1 MVEYLNWL
9 NSMMKSENRK
19 VLLLMDNFSAHESA
33 VKELGGETALSNV
46 EIEWL
51 PPNTTSHWQPLDQG
65 IIASFK
71 LQYRKMWIA
80 YMIRQFDKEMDPLK
94 TVTLLEVINW
104 TAEAWNHYVRPLT
117 IERCWWKST
126 VVIKPPSPVEDLE
139 WFDVDGLGHADRSL
153 LDEYRIIPMG
163 NPA

>member
-9 NSMMKSENRK
+9 NNMIKSENRK

-51 PPNTTSHWQPLDQG
+51 PPNITSYWQPLNQG

-71 LQYRKMWIA
+71 LQASVSQNVDRIYDQA
-80 YMIRQFDKEMDPLK
+80 IRQGKGF
-94 TVTLLEVINW
+94 
-104 TAEAWNHYVRPLT
+104 
-117 IERCWWKST
+117 SQ
-126 VVIKPPSPVEDLE
+126 
-139 WFDVDGLGHADRSL
+139 DGNSARG
-153 LDEYRIIPMG
+153 Y
-163 NPA
+163 

>member
-1 MVEYLNWL
+1 MV
-9 NSMMKSENRK
+9 SENRK

-33 VKELGGETALSNV
+33 VRELGGEAALSNV

-51 PPNTTSHWQPLDQG
+51 PPNTTSYWQPLDQG

-80 YMIRQFDKEMDPLK
+80 YMIRQFDKEKDPLK
-94 TVTLLEVINW
+94 TVTLLDVITW
-104 TAEAWNHYVRPLT
+104 TVDAWNHYVKPLT

-126 VVIKPPSPVEDLE
+126 VVMKPRGPEEDDEWEIIDDGEDQEDLIK
-139 WFDVDGLGHADRSL
+139 L
-153 LDEYRIIPMG
+153 YNQIKNTP
-163 NPA
+163 